1 MKRLLE
7 NRCLLLPHRFLDSAF
22 GLARNDRFGVLNDP
36 EVTMSGPPSALV
48 ADDCHCRCS
57 LSLTAVAVFCRCLL
71 PLPLSPARC
80 DDFSPGLDHNP
91 TAIIEHLPARIERFR
106 VFY

>member
-36 EVTMSGPPSALV
+36 EVTMSGPPSAPV
-48 ADDCHCRCS
+48 ADDCP
-57 LSLTAVAVFCRCLL
+57 CRCLL
-71 PLPLSPARC
+71 LLLLSLSLPPAAA
-80 DDFSPGLDHNP
+80 PVPVAG
-91 TAIIEHLPARIERFR
+91 EM
-106 VFY
+106 